1 MFERLLALLKKEIL
15 QTFRNPQMVGLL
27 VIAPILQLM
36 VFSYAIANDIS
47 HISTAI
53 VDQDRSP
60 RSRELITCLT
70 SSSHFSITEFVSS
83 PEEVKN
89 ILDQGRAQLVI
100 QINPG
105 FQQELEAGKKVQV
118 QALLD
123 GTDSNTCNIVLNY
136 LSRVFQE
143 FNENIA
149 ITNTVQ
155 KKVPE
160 KAFKLHEVAWFNENL
175 DAILY
180 FVPAVIAQLIT
191 VLSVQLTAM
200 AIVREREMGTIEQ
213 IMVTPITPAEL
224 VIGKTLPFA
233 LICSV
238 ELILMTSLGMYWF
251 QIPMR
256 GAYPLLFLA
265 TGIYLLVS
273 LGLGLLISA
282 MSSTQQ
288 QAMTT
293 MFFFFPPA
301 ILLSGMVFPIES
313 MPEWIQWFT
322 YLNPLRYFMSLL
334 RSIFLKGSDLSILS
348 RQLIPLAIYGCTV
361 FFLSAR
367 RFKKTVS

>member
-1 MFERLLALLKKEIL
+1 MFERLLAILKKEIL

-27 VIAPILQLM
+27 VVAPILQLM
-36 VFSYAIANDIS
+36 VYSYGIANDIS
-47 HISTAI
+47 HVATAV
-53 VDQDRSP
+53 VDHDRSP
-60 RSRELITCLT
+60 RSRALIANLT
-70 SSSHFSITEFVSS
+70 SSAHFSLTEFPSN
-83 PEEVKN
+83 PEEVRA

-105 FQQELEAGKKVQV
+105 FQQDLEAGKKVQV

-123 GTDSNTCNIVLNY
+123 GTDPNTCSIVMNY
-136 LSRVFQE
+136 LSRVLQE

-149 ITNTVQ
+149 AACTPQ
-155 KKVPE
+155 KKAPE
-160 KAFKLHEVAWFNENL
+160 RAFKLQETAWFNENL

-213 IMVTPITPAEL
+213 IMVTPITPTEL

-238 ELILMTSLGMYWF
+238 ELILMTSLGIYWF

-256 GAYPLLFLA
+256 GSYPLLFLS
-265 TGIYLLVS
+265 TGTYLLVS
-273 LGLGLLISA
+273 LGLGLLIS
-282 MSSTQQ
+282 SLSTTQQ

-313 MPEWIQWFT
+313 MPDWIQWLT
-322 YLNPLRYFMSLL
+322 YLNPLRYFMNLL
-334 RSIFLKGSDLSILS
+334 RSIFLKGSGLNILS
-348 RQLIPLAIYGCTV
+348 VQLVPLAIYGLSV